1 MSHAELERLAD
12 PSVPKIKVSRG
23 DIAMAISKV
32 QSDNNNKC
40 FVCMYSLAS

>member
-32 QSDNNNKC
+32 QSHNNEC